1 MVARYIVLLER
12 ILLRSSQ
19 KINKNNADMSNK
31 NFVRNIFTV
40 NLRFSQNKSIAEI
53 LMRYLKVGVTTP
65 LDGDSFKD

>member
-53 LMRYLKVGVTTP
+53 LMRYLKVGVTTL